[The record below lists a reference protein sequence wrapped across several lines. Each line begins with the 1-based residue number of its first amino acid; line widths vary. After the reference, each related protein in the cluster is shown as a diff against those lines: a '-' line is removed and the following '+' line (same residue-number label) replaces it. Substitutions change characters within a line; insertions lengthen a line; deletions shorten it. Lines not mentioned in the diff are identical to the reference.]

1 MQIEEVDPTLK
12 FERTPRQGA
21 AISVFVAAVVALST
35 HASAQR
41 TQKSSGAFAV
51 PQTKFPGLGDAR
63 FLPSDVTKRRLEVPS
78 DQAGKTRRQIGG
90 PNGANVAEQVVDA
103 YPTPA
108 IDQRTPFV
116 TEDEQF
122 IYFAGASA
130 QGRVACGGT
139 VCGPARSSAGSLD
152 GLG

>member
-41 TQKSSGAFAV
+41 TQKSTGAFAV

-108 IDQRTPFV
+108 RRPVNSKLNTTKIKNTFMLELPNWKEEV
-116 TEDEQF
+116 GA
-122 IYFAGASA
+122 ILKFAMINS
-130 QGRVACGGT
+130 
-139 VCGPARSSAGSLD
+139 
-152 GLG
+152 